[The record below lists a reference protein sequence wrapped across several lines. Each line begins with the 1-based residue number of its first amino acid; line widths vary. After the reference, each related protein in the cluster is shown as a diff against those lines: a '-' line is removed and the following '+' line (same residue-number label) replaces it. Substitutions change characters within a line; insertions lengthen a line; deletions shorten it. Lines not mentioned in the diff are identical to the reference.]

1 MTHSDSSG
9 DPLIREG
16 DVVVVVVI
24 VGASLIRAC
33 LRQIYPA
40 DPKALPGFLFA
51 STFLLGDNE
60 P

>member
-16 DVVVVVVI
+16 DVVVV